1 MTVTS
6 SGPFFASLLIGL
18 AVSAAGT
25 PAWSA
30 GPPSGQDTQVI
41 VLEPEQSAPPP
52 ARTEGEPTEGESAS
66 EVVPLP
72 GQGVNS
78 REILG
83 DLWFRHRALLQRG
96 QTEEAARLVSA
107 ALAFM
112 EREGLRAAPEIA
124 ASFFAEARRA
134 LEDGDYRTARD
145 NYRLALRFEPSQA
158 AGHFGLAGVLI
169 RGDRDVFGAVREVW
183 SGITVLLEDPE
194 ALYYLAGNGF
204 LIVYAGLCWGGAL
217 ALVLLSLHAAP
228 AFFHD
233 LRERFSGRL
242 SEGGA
247 RLLGWSLLA
256 VPIVLPLPP
265 AWILVSWASLLFV
278 YLKTSEKFVAG
289 AVLVLFLMAGPA
301 GSVLRWHFETAVD
314 PAARALLQ
322 SARAGPDL
330 QSESALK
337 RIARERPGDPL
348 FPFLLASAYRA
359 AGHFDEAMAMY
370 RRILEID
377 PRHVRAMVNLGN
389 LHALRQEFA
398 LSQKYY
404 HQAAEA
410 DPRMALAHY
419 NSHLAHLEVFSLG
432 AADEALKMARQIDDP
447 LITRLLSRAG
457 GADAKRVPQDTEYSR
472 REIWDRAMGLRLPG
486 DVRREVARALT
497 TSTTLAGGA
506 GLLAA
511 LLLPGIG
518 LAPRGAT
525 ARRCGR
531 CGRAF
536 CRRCQA
542 VTKYPDYCTQCMHLF
557 ILRDGLA
564 PNVKERKLAE
574 VVRYK
579 RQHFIGTRI
588 FSLIL
593 PGGGHTVG
601 GRPFLGASLLAAWL
615 AAWIGLMARGRLLIF
630 PGSVATAGGGIAY
643 LPLLALAL
651 LAWLA
656 ANLTSPEA
664 SRE

>member
-6 SGPFFASLLIGL
+6 TGRIFASLWMGI
-18 AVSAAGT
+18 AMSAGIT
-25 PAWSA
+25 PAWPA
-30 GPPSGQDTQVI
+30 DPPAGQDAQVI
-41 VLEPEQSAPPP
+41 VIESGQAASPGERGASEP
-52 ARTEGEPTEGESAS
+52 GGGESAP

-96 QTEEAARLVSA
+96 QTEEAARLVTA

-112 EREGLRAAPEIA
+112 DREGLRAAPEIA
-124 ASFFAEARRA
+124 ASFFAKARRA
-134 LEDGDYRTARD
+134 LEEGDYRSARD
-145 NYRLALRFEPSQA
+145 NYMLALRFEPSQA
-158 AGHFGLAGVLI
+158 AGHFGLAGVLL
-169 RGDRDVFGAVREVW
+169 RGDRDIFGATREIGAGV
-183 SGITVLLEDPE
+183 SVLLADPE

-217 ALVLLSLHAAP
+217 ALVLLSLRAAP

-233 LRERFSGRL
+233 LKERFSGRL
-242 SEGGA
+242 SDGGS
-247 RLLGWSLLA
+247 RILGWSILVL
-256 VPIVLPLPP
+256 PIVLPLPP
-265 AWILVSWASLLFV
+265 AWILAAWAGLLFA
-278 YLKTSEKFVAG
+278 YLKSSEKFVAG
-289 AVLVLFLMAGPA
+289 AVLGALLIAGPA
-301 GSVLRWHFETAVD
+301 GRLLQWHFETAVD

-330 QSESALK
+330 QAEGALK

-348 FPFLLASAYRA
+348 FPFLLGSAYRA
-359 AGHFDEAMAMY
+359 AGHIDEAMAQY
-370 RRILEID
+370 RRVLEID
-377 PRHVRAMVNLGN
+377 PRSVRAMVNLGN

-398 LSQKYY
+398 LAQKYY
-404 HQAAEA
+404 HQAIET

-432 AADEALKMARQIDDP
+432 AADEELKLARQIDDP
-447 LITRLLSRAG
+447 LITRLVTRATA
-457 GADAKRVPQDTEYSR
+457 ADAKRLPQDAEYSR
-472 REIWDRAMGLRLPG
+472 REIWDRTMGLRLPDG
-486 DVRREVARALT
+486 LRREVARALT

-506 GLLAA
+506 GLLVA

-518 LAPRGAT
+518 LAPRGVT

-542 VTKYPDYCTQCMHLF
+542 VTKYPDFCTQCMHLF

-564 PNVKERKLAE
+564 PNVKERKLSE

-588 FSLIL
+588 FSLVL
-593 PGGGHTVG
+593 PGSGHTIG
-601 GRPFLGASLLAAWL
+601 GRPFLGVVLLATWL
-615 AAWIGLMARGRLLIF
+615 TAWIGLMARGRLLVF

-643 LPLLALAL
+643 VPLLGLAI